1 MIPTKIEAA
10 DAWPMR
16 WKIAM
21 VDCKRLLSDGED
33 ATRSKHG
40 DALDAGLAFVR
51 RVGGNDTLLVGIG
64 EMRGV
69 VNRGADDGTVGVVLV
84 GAKKTLDYRAHSQ
97 QRREAQIDNAACLV
111 RSR

>member
-1 MIPTKIEAA
+1 MIPTKIESA

-16 WKIAM
+16 RKLAM
-21 VDCKRLLSDGED
+21 VDLNRLLCDWED

-51 RVGGNDTLLVGIG
+51 RVGGNDTFLVGIG
-64 EMRGV
+64 EMRSI

-84 GAKKTLDYRAHSQ
+84 GAKKTLHHRAHSQ